1 MAIVKRAVASA
12 NAVTEPQKVE
22 AVKTEAVK
30 SEPEKKAAKKPAAAK
45 KPVAAK
51 KPAAAKKPVAAKKS
65 AAAKKPVAAKKP
77 AAAKK
82 PVAAKKPAAAKKVSA
97 DARLFIQ
104 FDGREV
110 SKSDIEKQFDKIWK
124 ENLGKKA
131 DEIKNATLYVKPEEA
146 AVYYVV
152 NDDITGKFDI

>member
-51 KPAAAKKPVAAKKS
+51 KPAAAKKPVAAKK
-65 AAAKKPVAAKKP
+65 P

-82 PVAAKKPAAAKKVSA
+82 PVAAKKTVAAKKVSA
-97 DARLFIQ
+97 DAKLFIQ

>member
-51 KPAAAKKPVAAKKS
+51 KPAAAKK
-65 AAAKKPVAAKKP
+65 
-77 AAAKK
+77 
-82 PVAAKKPAAAKKVSA
+82 VSA
-97 DARLFIQ
+97 DAKLFIQ

>member
-51 KPAAAKKPVAAKKS
+51 KPAAKKPAAVKKP

-82 PVAAKKPAAAKKVSA
+82 PVAAKKTVAAKKVSA
-97 DARLFIQ
+97 DAKLFIQ